1 MIRLPAGARG
11 AAPATELNPQI
22 HSKQMRKRSIVLSLV
37 LPLGAA
43 CGTVRYPLPAELA
56 TVAPLRVSG
65 RQGVLVNQR
74 LSFGPYAT
82 GEVNR
87 SSTRGTEVTD
97 VLASHGGDYRQRYS
111 FSLARDGTKVADV
124 ACLAE
129 GSGAE
134 TLTVTWRLK
143 RVLQC
148 NVTAPDGGLR
158 TLYLESSRDQPLAGR
173 VTGSEGFE
181 VAGSNRVGGG
191 RVSGTAGYTITRGD
205 RTPVAAVEVMNDG
218 AVYMAAGGGDVL
230 AAVAAAL
237 LLYQDP
243 LQASERFRDP

>member
-1 MIRLPAGARG
+1 VLERDEPTFTSMEMSKRG
-11 AAPATELNPQI
+11 
-22 HSKQMRKRSIVLSLV
+22 IVLSLA
-37 LPLGAA
+37 LPLAAA
-43 CGTVRYPLPAELA
+43 CGTVGYAVPGELG
-56 TVAPLRVSG
+56 TVAPMRVSG
-65 RQGVLVNQR
+65 RQGVLVRQR

-82 GEVNR
+82 GEVSR
-87 SSTRGTEVTD
+87 SATRGTEVSD
-97 VLASHGGDYRQRYS
+97 VLASHGGDYRQRYA
-111 FSLARDGTKVADV
+111 FTLARDGTKVADV
-124 ACLAE
+124 ACDAE

-148 NVTAPDGGLR
+148 NVTAPDGALR

-173 VTGSEGFE
+173 VTGSEGWE

-191 RVSGTAGYTITRGD
+191 TIAGTAGYTITRGD
-205 RTPVAAVEVMNDG
+205 RTVVAAVDVTNDG
-218 AVYMAAGGGDVL
+218 AVYVSGAQDDAL